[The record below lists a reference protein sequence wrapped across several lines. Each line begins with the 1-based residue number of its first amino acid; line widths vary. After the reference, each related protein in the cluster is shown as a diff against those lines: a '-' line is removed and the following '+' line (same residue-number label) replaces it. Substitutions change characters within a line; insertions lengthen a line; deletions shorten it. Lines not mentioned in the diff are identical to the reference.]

1 MSLYTLEL
9 DGGYQVQIEYEY
21 TAPELGYDGT
31 GYRGGVNVHA
41 AWAHLKD
48 KNGKLITVDVLHF
61 LTSISEEVD
70 IQDLEEHIEKE
81 LEDGSNEPD
90 PDRFRDDV

>member
-48 KNGKLITVDVLHF
+48 KNGKLLTVDVLHF

-70 IQDLEEHIEKE
+70 ISDLENHIEE
-81 LEDGSNEPD
+81 QLTDGSNEPD

>member
-9 DGGYQVQIEYEY
+9 DSGYNVQVEYEY
-21 TAPELGYDGT
+21 NEPELGYDGT

-41 AWAHLKD
+41 VWAHLKD
-48 KNGKLITVDVLHF
+48 KNQKLITVDVLHC
-61 LTSISEEVD
+61 LSSISEEFD
-70 IQDLEEHIEKE
+70 IQDLEEHIEQE
-81 LEDGSNEPD
+81 LKDGSNEPD

>member
-9 DGGYQVQIEYEY
+9 ESGYNVQVEYEY
-21 TAPELGYDGT
+21 NEPELGYDGT

-41 AWAHLKD
+41 VWAHLKD
-48 KNGKLITVDVLHF
+48 KNEKLITVDVLHF
-61 LTSISEEVD
+61 LNSISEEFD
-70 IQDLEEHIEKE
+70 IQDLEEHIEQE
-81 LEDGSNEPD
+81 LKDGSNEPD